1 MGGGKPPVAG
11 PPRRGPIGCG
21 RRVAAL
27 FPKPGLETGAVKWH
41 KPLLMEDFAP
51 RGDLID
57 SDRLEQLLERS
68 DLRGGLQ
75 LVVHLVLL
83 IATGVAVFEAVGTPW
98 LIPAMIPYGV
108 VLVFLF
114 APLHEA
120 IHGTAFKNRGV
131 NETVAWLAAFVL
143 VLPPHYFRLF
153 HFTHHRSTQDVD
165 YDPELL
171 IAKPEGL
178 IGYLWHVSGLPYW
191 GGRLWTTLGHAATGG
206 TDEFFIPT
214 KARHRVVAEARVL
227 WAGYVIAAA
236 VSWYFDSL
244 ALVTYWIGPA
254 LLGQPFLRLFL
265 MAEHTGCPRTD
276 DMLESTRT
284 TQSNFIVRALAW
296 NMPYHTAHHLFP
308 AVPFFALG
316 KLNAELR
323 DRLRAVGSGYFAFH
337 RDLVARLR
345 SQSPKAS

>member
-1 MGGGKPPVAG
+1 
-11 PPRRGPIGCG
+11 
-21 RRVAAL
+21 
-27 FPKPGLETGAVKWH
+27 
-41 KPLLMEDFAP
+41 MEDFTP
-51 RGDLID
+51 RGDLVD
-57 SDRLEQLLERS
+57 SERLEKLLERS
-68 DLRGGLQ
+68 DARGGLQ
-75 LVVHLVLL
+75 LILHLVLL
-83 IATGVAVFEAVGTPW
+83 IATGVGVFNAVGTPW
-98 LIPAMIPYGV
+98 LTLAMIPYGV

-114 APLHEA
+114 APLHES

-131 NETVAWLAAFVL
+131 NGTVAWLAAFVL

-153 HFTHHRSTQDVD
+153 HFTHHRSTQDAV

-171 IAKPEGL
+171 TAKPDGL
-178 IGYLWHVSGLPYW
+178 IGYLWQVSGLPYW
-191 GGRLWTTLGHAATGG
+191 GGRLRTTLGHAATGG

-214 KARHRVVAEARVL
+214 KARHRVVAEARIL
-227 WAGYVIAAA
+227 WAGYAIAAA
-236 VSWYFDSL
+236 LSGYFGSL
-244 ALVTYWIGPA
+244 VLIIYWIGPA

-276 DMLESTRT
+276 DMLENTRT
-284 TQSNFIVRALAW
+284 TQSNFMVRMLAW

-337 RDLVARLR
+337 RDLVARLG
-345 SQSPKAS
+345 SKSPKAS